1 MPDENVNAAGDAP
14 PTTPLPVVAAAG
26 DEDDAIQRIRTI
38 GGLAAVAIG
47 VLAVT
52 GIGVGALIVGT
63 QTAATIAA
71 STAGVVGSVV
81 GAFFGVKVGT
91 DQTRNAVEGE
101 RRQAAKAQVFAAHL
115 QPQQAG
121 QVIGLAQAVA
131 QGEQASAAEAPASGS

>member
-1 MPDENVNAAGDAP
+1 
-14 PTTPLPVVAAAG
+14 
-26 DEDDAIQRIRTI
+26 
-38 GGLAAVAIG
+38 VAIG

-71 STAGVVGSVV
+71 STAGVIGSMV

-91 DQTRNAVEGE
+91 DQTRSAVEGE

-115 QPQQAG
+115 QPQEAG

-131 QGEQASAAEAPASGS
+131 RGEQASAAEGPVSGS